1 MISPGLRPTALVRWE
16 RRITTSYGSDPSD
29 YDGAIELLLSGDIPV
44 ESLVTR
50 YPLEQA
56 FNAYQDAAASRVL
69 KPVVV
74 CNRAA

>member
-29 YDGAIELLLSGDIPV
+29 YDGAIELLMSGEIPV
-44 ESLVTR
+44 EALVTR
-50 YPLEQA
+50 YGLEQA
-56 FNAYQDAAASRVL
+56 FDAYQDAAASRVL

-74 CNRAA
+74 CNSAA